1 MFEQDGRVKSKNPMS
16 RTSSGRPGRPRH
28 EIEAILRQHRDS
40 GLSLLAFARQHH
52 LPYPTLWG
60 WRRRLAAIHAPN
72 PQAAPRIRRPSSP
85 APAQAF
91 IPVEVESVPAP
102 ADFLLAWAPDRSLR
116 IPPGFD
122 PGELRRL
129 LDVLGVRP

>member
-1 MFEQDGRVKSKNPMS
+1 MFGLDGRVKSKNPMS
-16 RTSSGRPGRPRH
+16 RASSGRPGRPRP
-28 EIEAILRQHRDS
+28 EIEVILRQHRDS
-40 GLSLLAFARQHH
+40 GLSLLAFARQLR

-91 IPVEVESVPAP
+91 IPVEVEPVHAP
-102 ADFLLAWAPDRSLR
+102 ADFLLA
-116 IPPGFD
+116 
-122 PGELRRL
+122 
-129 LDVLGVRP
+129 